1 MHYTPSKYVE
11 GSYSASDF
19 RGAYTNEVYSHDY
32 LTVLDSYSG
41 SSYSGSSVSTYTRR
55 YIASS
60 HSYSESSFSQ
70 YSESHDGNPTITT
83 YSSTGVK
90 VFKFSAGSVSG
101 GSKGSLTLS
110 SSTFTSTAS
119 ITYQPGWYDSSGL
132 KNIGGI
138 PYIPKAAIHTGYL
151 KIGSTTFDGDN
162 GQRTGTYTPGSAGS
176 VSGGG
181 GSITITPASY
191 SKESHSYSASQF
203 REPTVAELNAG
214 NYVTILSG
222 YTASSYTK
230 ESLSTRAMKY
240 VPSQYTAPT
249 YVGSEF
255 RLARV
260 SEINTLDYVSVVNSY
275 TQSSYSEETET
286 KTFLVS

>member
-1 MHYTPSKYVE
+1 MHYTPSIYVE

-60 HSYSESSFSQ
+60 HSYTASSYTASEATQ
-70 YSESHDGNPTITT
+70 VTRALY
-83 YSSTGVK
+83 YK
-90 VFKFSAGSVSG
+90 VGDNYYKYNDAAG
-101 GSKGSLTLS
+101 
-110 SSTFTSTAS
+110 TSTVCYIGYS
-119 ITYQPGWYDSSGL
+119 PSS
-132 KNIGGI
+132 
-138 PYIPKAAIHTGYL
+138 
-151 KIGSTTFDGDN
+151 
-162 GQRTGTYTPGSAGS
+162 YT
-176 VSGGG
+176 
-181 GSITITPASY
+181 
-191 SKESHSYSASQF
+191 KESHSYSASQF